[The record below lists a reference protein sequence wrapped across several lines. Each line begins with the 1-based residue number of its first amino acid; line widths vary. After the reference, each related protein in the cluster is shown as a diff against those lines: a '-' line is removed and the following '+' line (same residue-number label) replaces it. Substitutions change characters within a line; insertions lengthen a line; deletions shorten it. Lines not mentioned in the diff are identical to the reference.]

1 MVRQIPAGLDAE
13 GKLPRGGILMGGRI
27 ALGRDTDLLLVDV
40 EDGTETVLASAAGM
54 LCWSFAADGESV
66 VFSARGPSG
75 TLDILGLL
83 PGETHPQ
90 PIVATGL
97 EEHSPA
103 LSPDGRWIAYVARA
117 LSS

>member
-1 MVRQIPAGLDAE
+1 MVRQIPAGLDVE
-13 GKLPRGGILMGGRI
+13 GKLPRWHPDGRRI

-54 LCWSFAADGESV
+54 LGWSFAAAGESV

-103 LSPDGRWIAYVARA
+103 LSLPWCTTPLRA
-117 LSS
+117 ESLP